1 MKFDFWKGNLWSSE
15 YVVDAV
21 CCMFAIDADAWRE
34 LFWMNLDEE
43 FSYDCSIVEYVTGSA
58 VEDAGHVE

>member
-1 MKFDFWKGNLWSSE
+1 MTWVFEPGKE
-15 YVVDAV
+15 CVDAV

-34 LFWMNLDEE
+34 LVWMNLGEE
-43 FSYDCSIVEYVTGSA
+43 FSYDCSVVEYVTGSA